1 MTITQASASSTGAIA
16 ISGSTM
22 LIEHLSITHGEATAL
37 VRRHHEQDGL
47 DAALDLLRR
56 ALPIGLVALSMGEAG
71 IDTGSL
77 TRTLDAFADNIDAKA
92 RAALESLDQTLTRLD
107 QGEQQIATAA
117 KAVLEYLPTKVEA
130 ALAGQAGNVRANV
143 TEAVRHIQAAGT
155 QELTTL
161 LTQHSESVRNAVS
174 LDREG
179 PVQMLRQDLLTELTS
194 TRRELSDQLISVR
207 GLVEAGQAAQT
218 AGAKSSRAVGEAN
231 EAGVLGLLSGIVTDA
246 GDLFEATG
254 GQPGAGTTRRTGNAV
269 ATLSPAIAGAG
280 QPMRLVLE
288 AKHRSRPLTAKALRE
303 EIASGQKVRDAVG
316 GLVVVPTQAEVPGGG
331 SFCRLATNAY
341 VVAAEHPD
349 AVRLLY
355 LLLREQV
362 ALLRHRGSDDEAVD
376 VSALESRIKLALEGL
391 YEFDEVG
398 KLTEQTRKNM
408 DKAQLIG
415 TKARSKVLENLM
427 QGLALLH

>member
-1 MTITQASASSTGAIA
+1 MTIAHAPASSTGVIQ

-22 LIEHLSITHGEATAL
+22 VIQHLSITHAEASSF
-37 VRRHHEQDGL
+37 VRRTLEADGSE
-47 DAALDLLRR
+47 AALDLVRR
-56 ALPIGLVALSMGEAG
+56 AIPIGLVALSMGEAG

-77 TRTLDAFADNIDAKA
+77 TRTLDAFAANVDAKA
-92 RAALESLDQTLTRLD
+92 CAALANLDQTLTRLN

-117 KAVLEYLPTKVEA
+117 NAVLESLPTKVEA
-130 ALAGQAGNVRANV
+130 ALAGQAGSVRASV

-207 GLVEAGQAAQT
+207 GLVEAGQAATT

-231 EAGVLGLLSGIVTDA
+231 EAGVLELLSQIVTDA

-254 GQPGAGTTRRTGNAV
+254 GQPGVGTTRRTGDAV
-269 ATLSPAIAGAG
+269 ATLCPAIAGEG
-280 QPMRLVLE
+280 RPMRLVLE
-288 AKHRSRPLTAKALRE
+288 AKHRSRPMTVKALRE
-303 EIASGQKVRDAVG
+303 EIATGQKVRDAVG
-316 GLVVVPTQAEVPGGG
+316 GLVVVPTQVEVPGGG
-331 SFCRLATNAY
+331 SFCRLETNAY

-362 ALLRHRGSDDEAVD
+362 ALLRHRASGDAPVD
-376 VSALESRIKLALEGL
+376 LRTLESRIKLALEGL
-391 YEFDEVG
+391 REFDEVG

-408 DKAQLIG
+408 EKAQHIG
-415 TKARSKVLENLM
+415 AKARSKILDNLT